1 MSEDIMDFIWGRR
14 QSRSPA
20 KRAPSLDP
28 SAEMQRTVAGGV
40 NAMVGVTVGTTL
52 LKAIRG

>member
-14 QSRSPA
+14 QRRPPA
-20 KRAPSLDP
+20 KRVPPPDP
-28 SAEMQRTVAGGV
+28 SAEMQRAVAGGV

-52 LKAIRG
+52 LQAIRG